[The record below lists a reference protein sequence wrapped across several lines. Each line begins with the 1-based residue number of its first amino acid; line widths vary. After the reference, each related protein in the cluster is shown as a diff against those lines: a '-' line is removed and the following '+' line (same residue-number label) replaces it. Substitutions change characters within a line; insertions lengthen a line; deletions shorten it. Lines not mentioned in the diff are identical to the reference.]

1 MYNSSA
7 EQSYVAQQLERSD
20 RLEWMAWTCTGE
32 RAREKHTGEK
42 KKKVGSYRKAGIQLQ
57 FEGQ

>member
-32 RAREKHTGEK
+32 RAREKHTGERE
-42 KKKVGSYRKAGIQLQ
+42 SLTRS
-57 FEGQ
+57 E

>member
-1 MYNSSA
+1 MKYLILKMYNSSA

-32 RAREKHTGEK
+32 RAREKHTGERE
-42 KKKVGSYRKAGIQLQ
+42 SLTRS
-57 FEGQ
+57 E